1 MGEGYRKL
9 RGLDFGEIRE
19 PIMIEAIQFSSFG
32 EFLNMGGYALNVWG
46 VYAIF
51 GFFVGV
57 NLLGPLRRRKKILR
71 DLRRRSKLENA
82 ES

>member
-1 MGEGYRKL
+1 
-9 RGLDFGEIRE
+9 
-19 PIMIEAIQFSSFG
+19 MIEAIQFSSFA
-32 EFLNMGGYALNVWG
+32 EFLDMGGYALNVWG

-71 DLRRRSKLENA
+71 ELRRRSKFEDTEA
-82 ES
+82 

>member
-1 MGEGYRKL
+1 
-9 RGLDFGEIRE
+9 
-19 PIMIEAIQFSSFG
+19 MIEAIQFSSFG
-32 EFLNMGGYALNVWG
+32 EFLDMGGYALNVWG

-57 NLLGPLRRRKKILR
+57 NLIGPLRRRKKILR

-82 ES
+82 ET

>member
-1 MGEGYRKL
+1 
-9 RGLDFGEIRE
+9 
-19 PIMIEAIQFSSFG
+19 MIEAIHFTSFG
-32 EFLNMGGYALNVWG
+32 EFLDMGGYALNVWG

-57 NLLGPLRRRKKILR
+57 NLLGPLRRKKKILR
-71 DLRRRSKLENA
+71 DLRRRSELENA

>member
-1 MGEGYRKL
+1 
-9 RGLDFGEIRE
+9 
-19 PIMIEAIQFSSFG
+19 MIEAIQFSSFG

-51 GFFVGV
+51 GVFVAV

-71 DLRRRSKLENA
+71 DLRRRLEL
-82 ES
+82 ESSES